1 MEIIS
6 NSPDTRGLQ
15 ITAIKPALKNEHRVN
30 IFVNDNYE
38 FSLDLAQV
46 VDFKLKV
53 GQIITAEKLN
63 EYKHASEFGKLYQRT
78 LEWVLSRPHSI
89 KETYDY
95 LNRKLKKRETEN
107 RQAIHNRKRSKED
120 REKYHLRTKELPL
133 FSNNDIE
140 KIITRLIERGYL
152 DDEKFAKTYLENRNA
167 RKGSSLKKLRLE
179 LIKKGIDSQIIDEF
193 LTNNIRNDEEEIQK
207 IIAKKR
213 ARYDDEK
220 LTQYLLRQGFSY
232 ELVRQFVS

>member
-6 NSPDTRGLQ
+6 NSPESRSLQ

-30 IFVNDNYE
+30 VFVNDSYE

-53 GQIITAEKLN
+53 GQTITTEKLN

-89 KETYDY
+89 KETRDY

-107 RQAIHNRKRSKED
+107 RQAVRNRKRSKED
-120 REKYHLRTKELPL
+120 REKYHLQTKELPL
-133 FSNNDIE
+133 FSNDDIE
-140 KIITRLIERGYL
+140 KIVAQLIERDYL

-179 LIKKGIDSQIIDEF
+179 LIKKGIDSQIIDEL